1 MFNRVLKTLVALSA
15 IAISSAATAQDGSLL
30 AEVARFSSGIT
41 SFNEG
46 FVQSTCDNDFVYHSL
61 RNDITESMLVRCTD
75 GTMYAEW
82 LTSPVSG
89 DHTAEGAGFVW
100 MASVNLTS
108 GDHNYDL
115 YVDGIRRFQFSSG
128 ANRSWEYKS
137 DDGGKLSFFCV
148 QNDMH
153 GDGMGYM
160 TLWAPASWLT
170 PGNSL
175 RLKLVGHAEGSDSWI
190 IVFKAT
196 DTQSYLQ
203 TSVKYNKRVSMTE
216 TPERGRRT
224 LVFESSPDLAG
235 KELVFGAGKKE
246 TKFVMAA
253 EGDKSRGQISISTPL
268 ISVSEVSVSDEY
280 GLLLSTDPESLPQT
294 FSKLGNNYSVQS
306 VGRKEGDGSVKVT
319 SVRSYRPGTAAALS
333 QLAGSTLARGKIF
346 LMVSSHQDIAWMDS
360 PEKCVIERD
369 TMLLTPLFRRA
380 ATDKSYRF
388 DIENAL
394 LLKEYVHRH
403 PDSREMIG
411 SLLAGGQLSCGS
423 SYIQPYEE
431 MYSGEA
437 LIRQFYFGSRWLKKE
452 FGYTA
457 DTYFNPDVP
466 GRTMQ
471 MPQILKKSGT
481 NFMSVSRM
489 EAGLYKW
496 YSPDGSSVLT
506 YSPGHY
512 SEAFR
517 PLAGDFYDAAEY
529 LAGTSLR
536 WVEYY
541 DSLSPVPAVPVLSS
555 WDMSPPVSYSHLI
568 DRWNTRWE
576 VMSPDGRDVKMQLP
590 EIIPALTTT
599 FMTAAEQNNSSI
611 TSLYGERPA
620 VWLYIHGPTHQ
631 KAINASRQGDIL
643 LTVAEKFATAN
654 ALIDNSFVNYPEER
668 LNRAW
673 EAKIYPDHGWGGK
686 HGDITDALFKEKYYF
701 ARSEAEAIITAT
713 LSDISSKI
721 RVSPG
726 KGIPVMVFNS
736 LSWERSDR
744 ASFEM
749 IFEKG
754 WGSSIQLLDHKGS
767 AVPVQLS
774 KIVRHEDGSLKSAQA
789 DFIAEGVPSI
799 GYRTYYVRP
808 SADEIREYAGDAS
821 VQGKGDAPTR
831 YSNKFYKVRFADGG
845 LSSIYD
851 LDMGLE
857 IVDTTSFKAGEI
869 FTMRSVGTG
878 AGEFSD
884 IQQPDMEG
892 FDRAANYPHNW
903 KIAETGDV
911 YTMFVN
917 RQPIR
922 NAVIEEKIIFYN
934 ELKRIDFI
942 IDLLNYDGVLYR
954 EYRMALPL
962 KMTGGEICYEVP
974 FGKVTV
980 GKDEIEGA
988 AGERYDTPCEEIHPR
1003 GIQNWIG
1010 ADNDS
1015 YGVILS
1021 SSVAVADY
1029 IDPTDNTAE
1038 NHILQPLLIASRRS
1052 CHGEGNEYLQTGDHQ
1067 FGFSFTSYPK
1077 GGEKGR
1083 RFGVEANEKLIAVTG
1098 SGQYADAAL
1107 PEEMSFFSIDDEAD
1121 NLIISTVKKAEDE
1134 PAVIIR
1140 IYDTAGRGS
1149 DVTLKSFRRFGTAVR
1164 TNLIEETLESLPVN
1178 EDGIRFGIGKYS
1190 IETLLI
1196 R

>member
-1 MFNRVLKTLVALSA
+1 MFNRALKTLVALSTVV
-15 IAISSAATAQDGSLL
+15 ISSTANAQDGSRLEEI
-30 AEVARFSSGIT
+30 AGFASAVT

-82 LTSPVSG
+82 LTSSVSG

-108 GDHNYDL
+108 GDHSYDL
-115 YVDGIRRFQFSSG
+115 YVDGTRRFQFSSG
-128 ANRSWEYKS
+128 ARRSWEYRS
-137 DDGGKLSFFCV
+137 IDGGILSFFCV
-148 QNDMH
+148 QDDMH

-175 RLKLVGHAEGSDSWI
+175 RLKLVGHAEGSNSWI
-190 IVFKAT
+190 IVFKAA

-216 TPERGRRT
+216 TPERGRSI

-235 KELVFGAGKKE
+235 QELVFSAGKKE

-253 EGDKSRGQISISTPL
+253 EGDKSRGQITLSNPL
-268 ISVSEVSVSDEY
+268 ISVNEFSLSDEF
-280 GLLLSTDPESLPQT
+280 GLLLSADPKSLPHT

-306 VGRKEGDGSVKVT
+306 AGRKEGDGSIKVT

-333 QLAGSTLARGKIF
+333 KLAGSALARGKIF

-369 TMLLTPLFRRA
+369 TMLLTPLFRQA

-536 WVEYY
+536 WIGYC

-555 WDMSPPVSYSHLI
+555 WDMSPPVSYSDLI
-568 DRWNTRWE
+568 DRWNTSWE
-576 VMSPDGRDVKMQLP
+576 VMSPDGRDVKIQLP

-599 FMTAAEQNNSSI
+599 FMTAAERNNSSI
-611 TSLYGERPA
+611 KSVHGERPA
-620 VWLYIHGPTHQ
+620 VWLYIHGPAHQ
-631 KAINASRQGDIL
+631 KALNASRQGDIL

-701 ARSEAEAIITAT
+701 ARSEAEAIIAST
-713 LSDISSKI
+713 LRDISSKI
-721 RVSPG
+721 RVSPE

-736 LSWERSDR
+736 LNWERSDIV
-744 ASFEM
+744 SFEM
-749 IFEKG
+749 NFERG
-754 WGSSIQLLDHKGS
+754 WGSSIKLFDNKGD
-767 AVPVQLS
+767 AVRVQLNEV
-774 KIVRHEDGSLKSAQA
+774 IRYEDGSLKSAQA
-789 DFIAEGVPSI
+789 HFIAEGVPSI
-799 GYRTYYVRP
+799 GYRTYYVKP
-808 SADEIREYAGDAS
+808 SADEVMESAGDAS
-821 VQGKGDAPTR
+821 VHGRGYAADR
-831 YSNKFYKVRFADGG
+831 FSNKFYNVSFDDGG
-845 LSSIYD
+845 LASIYD
-851 LDMGLE
+851 LEIGLE
-857 IVDTTSFKAGEI
+857 IVDTTRFKAGEI
-869 FTMRSVGTG
+869 FTMRSVGNG

-884 IQQPDMEG
+884 IQQPDMES

-903 KIAETGDV
+903 KMAETGDV
-911 YTMFVN
+911 YTLFVN

-922 NAVIEEKIIFYN
+922 NAVIDQKIIFYN

-962 KMTGGEICYEVP
+962 KMAGGEICYEVP
-974 FGKVTV
+974 FGNVTV

-988 AGERYDTPCEEIHPR
+988 AGERYDTPCGEIHPR

-1052 CHGEGNEYLQTGDHQ
+1052 CHGEGNEYLQTGDHH
-1067 FGFSFTSYPK
+1067 FGFSFTSYPR

-1083 RFGVEANEKLIAVTG
+1083 RLGIQANEKLIAITG
-1098 SGQYADAAL
+1098 AGQYADAAL
-1107 PEEMSFFSIDDEAD
+1107 PEEMSFFSIAQAAD

-1134 PAVIIR
+1134 PAVILR
-1140 IYDTAGRGS
+1140 IYDTEGRGS
-1149 DVTLKSFRRFGTAVR
+1149 EVTLKSFRHFGTAVR
-1164 TNLIEETLESLPVN
+1164 TNLIEEILEPLPADK
-1178 EDGIRFGIGKYS
+1178 DGIRLSIGKYS
-1190 IETLLI
+1190 IETLLM